1 MPSSR
6 ESQYLRFWTL
16 YFDRVR
22 ALHPSWIGGRRPL
35 TSSWIGQRSGI
46 PGTYISVCFGRGGKL
61 RHELYIDTEDAAEND
76 ALFENFL
83 NGREALEGAYG
94 RRLDFQ
100 KLPNSRGCRIADHAI
115 GDVTNEEQWNEYI
128 RWFLDA
134 GVRLRLTLSQAGLL
148 GL

>member
-1 MPSSR
+1 MPSTKAR
-6 ESQYLRFWTL
+6 HYLRFWTL

-22 ALHPSWIGGRRPL
+22 ALHPSWVGRGGPL
-35 TSSWIGQRSGI
+35 ASSWIGQRSGI
-46 PGTYISVCFGRGGKL
+46 PGTYISVCFGRGGRL

-76 ALFENFL
+76 ALFEDFL
-83 NGREALEGAYG
+83 NRREVLEGAYG

-100 KLPNSRGCRIADHAI
+100 KLPNRRGCRIADHAI

-134 GVRLRLTLSQAGLL
+134 GIRLRRAL
-148 GL
+148 GKSGFSGA